1 MPRST
6 VSSIYLKDGLEEDP
20 QYVVGL
26 TSKQKQTANKIKED
40 TSTFL
45 SKVSQTTSV
54 GDRLLESLLEFLDP
68 SWDATGNISSTTSE
82 IHTALNDLTT
92 GLNNSL
98 PYPMNDQVKRYKVAQ
113 SQFHIWKDHQNKLNR
128 KMKTYQ
134 NAKAKGKDTV
144 KLEKARREAQEALR
158 VCENESAQLNA
169 QFMQLNT
176 DGVIACCETWFILID
191 KCTDA
196 CNRLASL
203 LRQLRG
209 DVSVV
214 HDLAINNT
222 LPTWVRYGRS
232 TSYVRDVLLNDLS
245 STKEDEDIGQS
256 MAVIRRSYVPRI
268 MSVDPGLNQYGR
280 SPYSSDYP
288 SLSSTKQRYRRQTRH
303 LSYPSYLPVRNTLS
317 PTRYSGQLYAPK
329 SLESFDNEIR
339 NIRETPRRYHSLFII
354 REQPVNSDGVRIVS
368 TAPRRISD
376 GYSSRTPTV
385 NDRLVTIQRDWDL
398 PKLYSRDSANDS
410 ERSMGTV
417 ISVSRPREK
426 SNGLNGLYWGDEQI
440 VNRHNSRTHESLSG
454 KSSPTKFS
462 DKSFTIVRAVPVPS
476 SSMDYLNRSKSGAD
490 YEG

>member
-1 MPRST
+1 
-6 VSSIYLKDGLEEDP
+6 
-20 QYVVGL
+20 
-26 TSKQKQTANKIKED
+26 
-40 TSTFL
+40 
-45 SKVSQTTSV
+45 
-54 GDRLLESLLEFLDP
+54 
-68 SWDATGNISSTTSE
+68 
-82 IHTALNDLTT
+82 
-92 GLNNSL
+92 
-98 PYPMNDQVKRYKVAQ
+98 

-134 NAKAKGKDTV
+134 NTKAKGKDTM

-176 DGVIACCETWFILID
+176 DGVVACCETWFILID

-214 HDLAINNT
+214 HELAINNT

-245 STKEDEDIGQS
+245 STKEDDDIGRS
-256 MAVIRRSYVPRI
+256 MAVIRLLFDIRVDISNPSLLARRRSYVPRVV
-268 MSVDPGLNQYGR
+268 SVDPGLNHYGR
-280 SPYSSDYP
+280 SPYTSDYP
-288 SLSSTKQRYRRQTRH
+288 SLPSTKQRYRRQTRH

-317 PTRYSGQLYAPK
+317 PTRSSGQLYAPK

-339 NIRETPRRYHSLFII
+339 DIRETSRRYHSLFII
-354 REQPVNSDGVRIVS
+354 REQPVTSDGVRIVS
-368 TAPRRISD
+368 TAPTRNSD
-376 GYSSRTPTV
+376 EYSSRTPTV
-385 NDRLVTIQRDWDL
+385 NDRLVTIQRNWVV
-398 PKLYSRDSANDS
+398 PTVYSRDSANDS

-417 ISVSRPREK
+417 ITVPRSREK
-426 SNGLNGLYWGDEQI
+426 SNGLNGLYWSDEQI
-440 VNRHNSRTHESLSG
+440 VNRDNSRNHESLSG

-462 DKSFTIVRAVPVPS
+462 DKSFTVVRAVPIPS
-476 SSMDYLNRSKSGAD
+476 SYMDYLNRSKIGAD